1 MNFCKTRQA
10 VTDTFPIIFNY
21 RGLIEEDF
29 SRFSQSYAEIL
40 KRRLPTA
47 QKVCFFNVA
56 GQLIGRSGD
65 MHLPADWTQLM
76 EAVGKGERSSTRN
89 AQSLLLLFAVK
100 DGGSV
105 VAVVEGTDP
114 VFLAKVGEDWLEET
128 RAAAEREF
136 ILLKEA
142 RIDVQSGLFN
152 LWNLSSLLESSRQP
166 KGLRLVLIELPPKRI
181 SFRYAVRYS
190 QKCATLILNF
200 LQGESVLHSI
210 GQSTFALV
218 LPCRNGETKSEVESA
233 LVAYLKR
240 EGCHKVHIGSSSSQD
255 KAGEIGAQ
263 LKERNLLDEAWTAL
277 HHAEKRGPFSFCDY
291 NLLAHPENHPF
302 AAPHGN
308 LLRRLSRMWRHSQA
322 FSLVHF
328 RSAGIAGC
336 AAQVVQP
343 YIDHGISLTTG
354 MDILVYLEG
363 VEVGAALSW
372 AQEVVNRAF
381 VCHPNNPVSAGVS
394 CFPCDDFKKTE
405 LLVNCR
411 KALRHASF
419 FGEPSAV
426 VFDSVSLN
434 ISGDVYFGDGDL
446 AKAVQE
452 YRKGLR
458 FDKKNVNLH
467 NSLGVALAMMDKLG
481 QAMQSFE
488 NALAIDSRNFM
499 ALYNL
504 GLAEQARG
512 RKEEAYQYLE
522 KAFAHYNEEDAGLG
536 LLDDLK
542 LQLGIL
548 AGDLGKNRRALDY
561 LEAWQ
566 KHNDRKPRAGRV
578 LYHIGMACHGAGDNR
593 RAMVELQRALQFNEF
608 DDRAMDLLGTVYLE
622 EGEGDEIALALCR
635 KSAELEPGNIV
646 YRCNLAEVQV
656 QCGML
661 ALAREN
667 LYRCLKSKKTRT
679 KAQVLLGRSYAREG
693 NTIKATSWFAKAL
706 RQGDLSK
713 VLYEEASA
721 GVKGCN
727 QTISAC

>member
-1 MNFCKTRQA
+1 M
-10 VTDTFPIIFNY
+10 TDTFPIIFNY

-47 QKVCFFNVA
+47 QEVYFANITGQRIGHPVEIPPPVEWA
-56 GQLIGRSGD
+56 GLI
-65 MHLPADWTQLM
+65 
-76 EAVGKGERSSTRN
+76 EAMGKGGRASARH
-89 AQSLLLLFAVK
+89 AQCLFLSFAVK
-100 DGGSV
+100 DGSSV

-152 LWNLSSLLESSRQP
+152 LWNLYSLLESSRQGI
-166 KGLRLVLIELPPKRI
+166 GLRLVLIELPPKRT
-181 SFRYAVRYS
+181 SFRYVVRYA

-210 GQSTFALV
+210 GQSTFALA
-218 LPCRNGETKSEVESA
+218 LPCRNGEAKSEVESA

-240 EGCHKVHIGSSSSQD
+240 EGCHKVHIGSSASGN
-255 KAGEIGAQ
+255 KAKEAGAET
-263 LKERNLLDEAWTAL
+263 KERNLLNEAWSAL

-291 NLLAHPENHPF
+291 NLLAHPENRPF
-302 AAPHGN
+302 IVPHGN
-308 LLRRLSRMWRHSQA
+308 VLRRLSRMWRHSQT

-328 RSAGIAGC
+328 RSGGMVDSAREEVLPHIDRGIA
-336 AAQVVQP
+336 
-343 YIDHGISLTTG
+343 LTTG
-354 MDILVYLEG
+354 MDILVYLDG
-363 VEVGAALSW
+363 VESGAALSW
-372 AQEVVNRAF
+372 AQEVIRRTS
-381 VCHPNNPVSAGVS
+381 VCHPGNPVSAGVS
-394 CFPCDDFKKTE
+394 CFPCGNFKKTE
-405 LLVNCR
+405 MLVNCR
-411 KALRHASF
+411 KALLHASF
-419 FGEPSAV
+419 FGDSSAV

-434 ISGDVYFGDGDL
+434 ISGDVYFGQGDL
-446 AKAVQE
+446 AKAVHE
-452 YRKGLR
+452 YKKGLR
-458 FDKKNVNLH
+458 FDKDNVNLH

-481 QAMQSFE
+481 PAMQSFE

-504 GLAEQARG
+504 GLAEQARD
-512 RKEEAYQYLE
+512 RKEEAYQYFE
-522 KAFAHYNEEDAGLG
+522 KAFSQYSAEDGGLE
-536 LLDDLK
+536 LVDELR

-548 AGDLGKNRRALDY
+548 AGDLGKNRQALDY

-566 KHNDRKPRAGRV
+566 KNNVRKPRAGRV
-578 LYHIGMACHGAGDNR
+578 LYHIGKACHGAGDNR

-608 DDRAMDLLGTVYLE
+608 DDRAMDLLGVVYLQ

-656 QCGML
+656 QCGLL
-661 ALAREN
+661 AEAREN
-667 LYRCLKSKKTRT
+667 LYRCLKNKKTRS

-693 NTIKATSWFAKAL
+693 NNNKAAAWFAKAL
-706 RQGDLSK
+706 SQGDLPP
-713 VLYEEASA
+713 VLRAEAGQ
-721 GVKGCN
+721 GV
-727 QTISAC
+727 